1 MPPCLGPCAGSP
13 GERDALLAKLW
24 RPPVVICTVK
34 LEVAHITRAVRTGH
48 WRFKDECLLSGGAA
62 APRIHVCPVVP
73 VSALAQAPA
82 APPLQD
88 AGGAPPSMVAR
99 MTLIMEAF
107 QPRNVKLLLDEIAAR
122 AHLPRSTTHRILD
135 QLAQMGWLEHTPE
148 GYGMGWRS
156 LRYSGLDNGH
166 SQLRAEAAPLLHS
179 LSVRTG
185 MVAHLAVMDGANV
198 HYLDKIG
205 GPSAVSVPSRVGG
218 SAPAHATAL
227 GKAMLAWMNPET
239 VDELFRDGLSPATPL
254 TIADQAAL
262 YAELHRVRQRGGIA
276 YEMGESFAG
285 IGCVAAAVRSR
296 REPVAS
302 ISLVGR
308 AGDPLERVA
317 PMVLHVARQVSA
329 ALYPAEPL
337 RQPARL

>member
-1 MPPCLGPCAGSP
+1 M
-13 GERDALLAKLW
+13 
-24 RPPVVICTVK
+24 
-34 LEVAHITRAVRTGH
+34 
-48 WRFKDECLLSGGAA
+48 
-62 APRIHVCPVVP
+62 
-73 VSALAQAPA
+73 SALAQAPA
-82 APPLQD
+82 ALPVQE
-88 AGGAPPSMVAR
+88 AGGTPPSMVAR

-107 QPRNVKLLLDEIAAR
+107 QPRNGKLLLDEIAAR
-122 AHLPRSTTHRILD
+122 AHLPRSTTHRILE
-135 QLAQMGWLEHTPE
+135 QLTQMGWLEHTPE

-156 LRYSGLDNGH
+156 LRYTGLDNGH

-185 MVAHLAVMDGANV
+185 MVAHLAVMDGAGV

-205 GPSAVSVPSRVGG
+205 GPSAVAVPSRVGG

-227 GKAMLAWMNPET
+227 GKAMLAWMNPER
-239 VDELFRDGLSPATPL
+239 VDELFREGLAPATPR

-262 YAELHRVRQRGGIA
+262 YADLNRVRQRGGIA
-276 YEMGESFAG
+276 YEAEESFPG
-285 IGCVAAAVRSR
+285 IACVAAAVRSR

-308 AGDPLERVA
+308 AGDPMERVA

-329 ALYPAEPL
+329 ALYPNEPL
-337 RQPARL
+337 RQPVRV